1 MNDLLYCLNA
11 VIPIFAVIFLGYV
24 LRRKQFFSEGFAAS
38 LDRLSFR
45 ILLPLLLFRDISA
58 GNIREL
64 VDWRFMLY
72 CAGTTFIAFLV
83 IWALAARFLGDKGM
97 VGAFTQG
104 AFRSSQ
110 AVLGVAFAQSL
121 YGDSGY
127 MPLLIIATVPL
138 YNVLAVILLTVTGP
152 KASPFH
158 ILSRTLASI
167 VSNPLIWGIVL
178 GMLASLLGWQ
188 LPAPAS
194 STVNMLAS
202 CATPLALMSI
212 GIAFDGRQAIR
223 KVKPTIWAA
232 AVKLLIL
239 PAIFLPIACALG
251 FRGRAVAAL
260 LVLYGA
266 PTTVTSF
273 VMAKNMGGDA
283 VLSASIVMLTTAA
296 SVLTLTGI
304 LYVLRVTGML

>member
-24 LRRKQFFSEGFAAS
+24 LKRKQFLPETFGTS

-58 GNIREL
+58 GGIREL
-64 VDWRFMLY
+64 FDGKFVLY
-72 CAGTTFIAFLV
+72 CALTTAVAFLV
-83 IWALAARFLGDKGM
+83 IWAFAARLLKDKAM

-110 AVLGVAFAQSL
+110 AVLGVAFAQNL

-158 ILSRTLASI
+158 MLERTLASI
-167 VSNPLIWGIVL
+167 LTNPLIWGIVI
-178 GMLASLLGWQ
+178 GIPFSLFEWQ
-188 LPAPAS
+188 LPTALS
-194 STVNMLAS
+194 STINMLAA

-212 GIAFDGRQAIR
+212 GISFDGMQAIR
-223 KVKPTIWAA
+223 KVGPTVWATA
-232 AVKLLIL
+232 IKLLIL
-239 PAIFLPIACALG
+239 PAVFLPIACALG
-251 FRGRAVAAL
+251 FRAQAIVSL

-266 PTTVTSF
+266 PTTVTSY

-283 VLSASIVMLTTAA
+283 VLASSIVMLSTAA
-296 SVLTLTGI
+296 SVFTLTGI
-304 LYVLRVTGML
+304 LYVLRITGMI

>member
-1 MNDLLYCLNA
+1 MSDLLYCLNA
-11 VIPIFAVIFLGYV
+11 VIPIFAVIFLGYG
-24 LRRKQFFSEGFAAS
+24 LKRKQFLPESFGTS

-58 GNIREL
+58 GGIREL
-64 VDWRFMLY
+64 FDGKFVLY
-72 CAGTTFIAFLV
+72 CALTTTIGFLV
-83 IWALAARFLGDKGM
+83 IWALAARFLKDKAM

-110 AVLGVAFAQSL
+110 AVLGVAFAQNL

-138 YNVLAVILLTVTGP
+138 YNALAVILLTVTGP

-158 ILSRTLASI
+158 MLERTLASI
-167 VSNPLIWGIVL
+167 LTNPLIWGILL
-178 GMLASLLGWQ
+178 GMAFSLLEWQ
-188 LPAPAS
+188 LPTALS
-194 STVNMLAS
+194 STVNMLAA

-212 GIAFDGRQAIR
+212 GISFDGAQAIR
-223 KVKPTIWAA
+223 KVGPTAWATA
-232 AVKLLIL
+232 IKLLIL
-239 PAIFLPIACALG
+239 PAVFLPIACALG
-251 FRGRAVAAL
+251 FRTQAIVSL

-283 VLSASIVMLTTAA
+283 VLASSIVMLSTAA